1 MEITYSVKR
10 SSKRTKITITIERDR
25 EVVVHAPSRASDDAI
40 ARIVEAKRLWIYE
53 KMRHSQKYTKRPHP
67 PGKELVSGESAL
79 YLGQMFRIEVVDQ
92 EMECVRRDQ
101 RLLIPASRAP
111 QERDA
116 MREWYIA
123 RAKERI
129 LPRVTK
135 QARELGVSFAQ
146 ARIVDNRYR
155 WGSCTVRDN
164 INLNWRLIKAPIFVI
179 DYVIAHELA
188 HLLEPNHTPRF
199 WNIVK
204 TQIPTMDRARGW
216 LKENGQILEEE
227 CW

>member
-1 MEITYSVKR
+1 MMDIAYSVKR
-10 SSKRTKITITIERDR
+10 SSKRTKVTITIERDR
-25 EVVVHAPSRASDDAI
+25 KVVVHAPNHASDEAI
-40 ARIVEAKRLWIYE
+40 ARIVEAKRQWIYE
-53 KMRHSQKYTKRPHP
+53 KTRHSQKYTGRPHA

-79 YLGQMFRIEVVDQ
+79 YLGRSYRIEVV
-92 EMECVRRDQ
+92 EKGTESIHFEQ
-101 RLLIPASRAP
+101 RFLIPASRVP
-111 QERDA
+111 HKKGV
-116 MREWYIA
+116 MREWYIE
-123 RAKERI
+123 RAKDRI
-129 LPRVTK
+129 LPRVVK
-135 QARELGVSFAQ
+135 QARELGVSFGQ

-204 TQIPTMDRARGW
+204 TQVPTMDRARDW
-216 LKENGQILEEE
+216 LREHGRLLEEE
-227 CW
+227 V

>member
-1 MEITYSVKR
+1 MDITYSVRR
-10 SSKRTKITITIERDR
+10 SSKRKRVTITVERDR
-25 EVVVHAPSRASDDAI
+25 TVVVRAPAHASDAAI
-40 ARIVEAKRLWIYE
+40 AQIIEAKRQWIYE
-53 KMRHSQKYTKRPHP
+53 KTRHSQKYADRPHP

-79 YLGQMFRIEVVDQ
+79 YLGRSYRIEVVDSEAEGIQ
-92 EMECVRRDQ
+92 FDQ
-101 RLLIPASRAP
+101 HFLIPSSCEPHRKG
-111 QERDA
+111 A

-123 RAKERI
+123 RANERI
-129 LPRVTK
+129 LPRVVR
-135 QARELGVSFAQ
+135 QARELGVSFGQ

-199 WNIVK
+199 WNIVR
-204 TQIPTMDRARGW
+204 TQVPTVDTSARLAKGARPSP
-216 LKENGQILEEE
+216 
-227 CW
+227 